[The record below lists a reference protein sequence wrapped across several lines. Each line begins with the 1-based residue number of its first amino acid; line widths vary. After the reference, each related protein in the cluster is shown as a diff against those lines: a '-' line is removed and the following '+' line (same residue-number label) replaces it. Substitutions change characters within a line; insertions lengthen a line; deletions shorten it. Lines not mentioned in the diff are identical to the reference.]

1 MEADQTLP
9 LLNAAELR
17 VLGALIEKSKT
28 TPDYYPMT
36 LNALTAACNQKTSRR
51 PVVDYDEETVVLALN
66 SLKGQSLVSTAVG
79 GTSRT
84 TKYKHNF
91 TTVYPLSNAEL
102 AVLCLLFL
110 RGPQTPGEIN
120 TNSGRLHEFSSL
132 ESVQEVLDR
141 LGQVNPAFV
150 KELPKRPGQKE
161 ARYCHLLGD
170 APDEN
175 DDSMPEEPARRHV
188 GELENRVAS
197 LEAELETVKQRLA
210 GLEQVMKDLGA

>member
-1 MEADQTLP
+1 MMDTDKTLP
-9 LLNAAELR
+9 QLSAAEQR

-79 GTSRT
+79 GTART

-110 RGPQTPGEIN
+110 RGPQT
-120 TNSGRLHEFSSL
+120 
-132 ESVQEVLDR
+132 
-141 LGQVNPAFV
+141 
-150 KELPKRPGQKE
+150 
-161 ARYCHLLGD
+161 
-170 APDEN
+170 
-175 DDSMPEEPARRHV
+175 
-188 GELENRVAS
+188 
-197 LEAELETVKQRLA
+197 
-210 GLEQVMKDLGA
+210 